1 MRTAWN
7 TIFVYGIINIFQRK
21 FVTQRDKST
30 FKMQV
35 MKKAFID
42 FNGIKS
48 GISKKSFGIYKRMFV
63 EKILL

>member
-1 MRTAWN
+1 
-7 TIFVYGIINIFQRK
+7 
-21 FVTQRDKST
+21 
-30 FKMQV
+30 MQV

-63 EKILL
+63 KKSFKTGIRALESARDLSSSGESDFLSMTISG